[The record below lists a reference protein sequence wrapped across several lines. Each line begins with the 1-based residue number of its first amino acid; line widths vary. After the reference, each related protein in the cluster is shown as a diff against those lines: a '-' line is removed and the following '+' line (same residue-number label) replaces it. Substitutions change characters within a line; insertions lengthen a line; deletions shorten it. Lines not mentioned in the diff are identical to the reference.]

1 MTKLDAPTNGSRGSG
16 DEPAP
21 AVELPRDATDDHGA
35 APPSA
40 ADYSTA
46 FSPRQLAAG
55 FAIIAGLIVLLAR
68 RRKKG

>member
-1 MTKLDAPTNGSRGSG
+1 MPTNGSAGPSSL
-16 DEPAP
+16 PAP

-55 FAIIAGLIVLLAR
+55 FAIIAALLVLVVR

>member
-1 MTKLDAPTNGSRGSG
+1 MTKIDVPTNGSRGPSP
-16 DEPAP
+16 ES
-21 AVELPRDATDDHGA
+21 
-35 APPSA
+35 PPSA

-55 FAIIAGLIVLLAR
+55 FAIIAALLVLIVR